1 MGSTEQRIK
10 TKKEKKKNSGQNKRI
25 SEQTLFNSG
34 KRAKE
39 KAASEK
45 PKRERG
51 KHAGGLT
58 LALLKQNRSR
68 QKREK

>member
-10 TKKEKKKNSGQNKRI
+10 TKKKKNSGKNRRI

-34 KRAKE
+34 NRAKE
-39 KAASEK
+39 KVASEK
-45 PKRERG
+45 AKRERG
-51 KHAGGLT
+51 RHAGGFT

-68 QKREK
+68 QERLK